1 MSGEMKT
8 EVNGSEQA
16 SKNNRVLIMTSV
28 EAEREAVLRGLN
40 HDDRFD
46 VCVAG
51 VGSVAAAISTTK
63 QLAKASYG
71 LVVNAGIAGG
81 FEGQAEI
88 GSIVVAS
95 AILAADLGAE
105 TPDGFL
111 SVEELGFGSSRIS
124 VEAGLAAQV
133 TEAIRAA
140 GHAVSL
146 GPVITCTT
154 VTGTA
159 ATAEAL
165 SHRVP
170 GAVAEAMEGYGIGTA
185 AASYGL
191 PVLEIRAISNA
202 VGPRNRAAWRI
213 KEALNALEAASA
225 VFVEVL

>member
-8 EVNGSEQA
+8 EVNASEGNN
-16 SKNNRVLIMTSV
+16 NNRVLIMTSV
-28 EAEREAVLRGLN
+28 EAERQAILRGLKD
-40 HDDRFD
+40 DDRFD
-46 VCVAG
+46 VCLAG
-51 VGSVAAAISTTK
+51 VGSVAAAISTMK

-81 FEGQAEI
+81 YAGQAEV

-95 AILAADLGAE
+95 TIVAADLGAE
-105 TPDGFL
+105 TPDGYL
-111 SVEELGFGSSRIS
+111 SVDELGFGSSMVS
-124 VEAGLAAQV
+124 VDANLAAQV

-140 GHAVSL
+140 GQSVTL
-146 GPVITCTT
+146 GPILTCTT

-159 ATAEAL
+159 ITAEELAR
-165 SHRVP
+165 RVP
-170 GAVAEAMEGYGIGTA
+170 EAAAEAMEGYGIGMA

-191 PVLEIRAISNA
+191 PMLEIRAISNA

-213 KEALNALEAASA
+213 PEALNALEAASA